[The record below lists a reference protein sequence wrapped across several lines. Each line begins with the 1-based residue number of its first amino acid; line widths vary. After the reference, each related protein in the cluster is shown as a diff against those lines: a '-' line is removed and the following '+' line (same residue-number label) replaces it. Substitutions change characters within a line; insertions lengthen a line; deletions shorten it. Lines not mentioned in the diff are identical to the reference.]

1 MNQPFPK
8 SSLETAYRL
17 VVDIAEI
24 LLVHNVPLH
33 QYNPDFPFRNPT
45 PSKAEIE
52 GLDISYLLNPDGS
65 KYIEDPNNASVIP
78 SDVLDRLADAI
89 NALAEIEE
97 KYWSNK

>member
-1 MNQPFPK
+1 MKQPFPV
-8 SSLETAYRL
+8 SSFKTAYRL
-17 VVDIAEI
+17 VVDVAEI
-24 LLVHNVPLH
+24 LLIHNVPLH

-52 GLDISYLLNPDGS
+52 GFDISWLSNPDGS
-65 KYIEDPNNASVIP
+65 KYAPDGNNASVVP

-97 KYWSNK
+97 RYWNNK